1 MEPCGTPD
9 LTRAG
14 EEECNSL
21 GMISEVTLEPLKQGA
36 SYTHGRQRMKQFEMW
51 DFVECFQHV

>member
-1 MEPCGTPD
+1 MPD

-21 GMISEVTLEPLKQGA
+21 GTISEVTLEPLKPGA